1 MIKFIYKIEV
11 YMKEKYIEKASILGI
26 IGNIFLSI
34 IKGII
39 GFTTN
44 SQSMIADA
52 LNSIGD
58 VFSSLMS
65 YIGNKIARTPR
76 DEDHDL
82 GHGKAEYI
90 YSLII
95 SEVIILVGLNT
106 IYKSIISIYKNEVL
120 TPNVFLIIVCIIT
133 IITKLGL
140 YLYTNKLY
148 KKYNNILLEASSKD
162 HISDIF
168 ITVSN
173 LIAIILSF
181 MNVLYIDGII
191 GILICIWL
199 IKNGVELFIKS
210 YNVLMDKTMDL
221 NTKDK
226 VLNIVKKYKDI
237 KKIQHF
243 NTTPVGYQYQI
254 SLTIFVDGNMKTIK
268 SHEIADK
275 LEKEIIENIEE
286 VYLAVIHVNPI

>member
-1 MIKFIYKIEV
+1 
-11 YMKEKYIEKASILGI
+11 MKEKYIEKASILGI

-148 KKYNNILLEASSKD
+148 KKYNNILLESSSKD

-275 LEKEIIENIEE
+275 LEKEIMENIEE

>member
-1 MIKFIYKIEV
+1 
-11 YMKEKYIEKASILGI
+11 MKEKYIEKASILGI

-95 SEVIILVGLNT
+95 SEVIILVGFNT

>member
-1 MIKFIYKIEV
+1 
-11 YMKEKYIEKASILGI
+11 MKEKYIEKASILGI

-199 IKNGVELFIKS
+199 IKNGVELFTKS

>member
-1 MIKFIYKIEV
+1 
-11 YMKEKYIEKASILGI
+11 MKEKYIEKASILGI

-106 IYKSIISIYKNEVL
+106 IYKSIISIYKKEVF

-199 IKNGVELFIKS
+199 IKNGVELFTKS

>member
-1 MIKFIYKIEV
+1 
-11 YMKEKYIEKASILGI
+11 MKEKYIEKASILGI

-106 IYKSIISIYKNEVL
+106 IYKSIIYIYKNEVL

>member
-1 MIKFIYKIEV
+1 
-11 YMKEKYIEKASILGI
+11 MKEKYIEKASILGI
-26 IGNIFLSI
+26 IGNLFLSI

-106 IYKSIISIYKNEVL
+106 IYKSIISIYKKEVF

>member
-1 MIKFIYKIEV
+1 
-11 YMKEKYIEKASILGI
+11 MKEKYIEKTSILGI

-120 TPNVFLIIVCIIT
+120 APNVFLIIVCIIT

-191 GILICIWL
+191 GILICICL

>member
-1 MIKFIYKIEV
+1 
-11 YMKEKYIEKASILGI
+11 MKEKYIEKASILGI

-140 YLYTNKLY
+140 YLYTNNLY

>member
-1 MIKFIYKIEV
+1 
-11 YMKEKYIEKASILGI
+11 MKEKYIEKASILGI

-95 SEVIILVGLNT
+95 SEVIILVGFNT

-140 YLYTNKLY
+140 YLYTNNLY

>member
-1 MIKFIYKIEV
+1 
-11 YMKEKYIEKASILGI
+11 MKEKYIEKASILGI
-26 IGNIFLSI
+26 IGNLFLSI

-243 NTTPVGYQYQI
+243 NTIPVGYQYQI

-275 LEKEIIENIEE
+275 LEKEIMENIEE

>member
-1 MIKFIYKIEV
+1 
-11 YMKEKYIEKASILGI
+11 MKEKYIEKASILGI

-120 TPNVFLIIVCIIT
+120 TPNIFLIIVCIIT

>member
-1 MIKFIYKIEV
+1 
-11 YMKEKYIEKASILGI
+11 MKEKYIEKASILGI

-140 YLYTNKLY
+140 YIYTNKLY

-237 KKIQHF
+237 KKVQHF

-275 LEKEIIENIEE
+275 LEKEIMENIEE

>member
-1 MIKFIYKIEV
+1 
-11 YMKEKYIEKASILGI
+11 MKEKYIEKASILGI

-140 YLYTNKLY
+140 YIYTNKLY

>member
-1 MIKFIYKIEV
+1 
-11 YMKEKYIEKASILGI
+11 MKEKYIEKASILGI

-106 IYKSIISIYKNEVL
+106 IYKSIISIYKKEVL

>member
-1 MIKFIYKIEV
+1 
-11 YMKEKYIEKASILGI
+11 MKEKYIEKASILGI
-26 IGNIFLSI
+26 IGNLFLSI

-168 ITVSN
+168 ITASN

-275 LEKEIIENIEE
+275 LEKEIMENIEE

>member
-1 MIKFIYKIEV
+1 
-11 YMKEKYIEKASILGI
+11 MKEKYIEKASILGI
-26 IGNIFLSI
+26 IGNLFLSI

-106 IYKSIISIYKNEVL
+106 IYKSIISIYKNEAL
-120 TPNVFLIIVCIIT
+120 APNIFLIIVCIIT

-140 YLYTNKLY
+140 YLYTNNLY

-191 GILICIWL
+191 GTLICIWL

>member
-1 MIKFIYKIEV
+1 
-11 YMKEKYIEKASILGI
+11 MKEKYIEKASILGI
-26 IGNIFLSI
+26 IGNLFLSI

-106 IYKSIISIYKNEVL
+106 IYKSIISIYKKEVF
-120 TPNVFLIIVCIIT
+120 TPNVFLIIVCIITIIT

>member
-1 MIKFIYKIEV
+1 
-11 YMKEKYIEKASILGI
+11 MKEKYIEKASILGI

-181 MNVLYIDGII
+181 MNVLYIDSII

-199 IKNGVELFIKS
+199 IKNGVELFTKS

>member
-1 MIKFIYKIEV
+1 
-11 YMKEKYIEKASILGI
+11 MKEKYIEKASILGI
-26 IGNIFLSI
+26 IGNLFLSI

-106 IYKSIISIYKNEVL
+106 IYKSIISIYKKEVF

-254 SLTIFVDGNMKTIK
+254 SLTIFADGNMKTIK

-275 LEKEIIENIEE
+275 LEKEIMENTEE
-286 VYLAVIHVNPI
+286 AYLAVIHVNPI

>member
-1 MIKFIYKIEV
+1 
-11 YMKEKYIEKASILGI
+11 MKEKYIEKASILGI
-26 IGNIFLSI
+26 IGNLFLSI

-243 NTTPVGYQYQI
+243 NTTQ
-254 SLTIFVDGNMKTIK
+254 
-268 SHEIADK
+268 
-275 LEKEIIENIEE
+275 
-286 VYLAVIHVNPI
+286 

>member
-1 MIKFIYKIEV
+1 
-11 YMKEKYIEKASILGI
+11 MKEKYIEKASILGI

-39 GFTTN
+39 GFTAN

-106 IYKSIISIYKNEVL
+106 IYKSIISIYKKEVF

-181 MNVLYIDGII
+181 MNVLYIDDII

>member
-1 MIKFIYKIEV
+1 
-11 YMKEKYIEKASILGI
+11 MKEKYIEKASILGI

-148 KKYNNILLEASSKD
+148 KKFNNILLEASSKD

-199 IKNGVELFIKS
+199 IKNGVELFTKS

>member
-1 MIKFIYKIEV
+1 
-11 YMKEKYIEKASILGI
+11 MKEKYIEKASILGI
-26 IGNIFLSI
+26 IGNLFLSI

-44 SQSMIADA
+44 SQSMAADA

-95 SEVIILVGLNT
+95 SEVIILAGLNT

-286 VYLAVIHVNPI
+286 IYLAVIHVNPI

>member
-1 MIKFIYKIEV
+1 
-11 YMKEKYIEKASILGI
+11 MKEKYIEKASILGI
-26 IGNIFLSI
+26 IGNLFLSI

>member
-1 MIKFIYKIEV
+1 
-11 YMKEKYIEKASILGI
+11 MKEKYIEKASILGI

-140 YLYTNKLY
+140 YLYTNNLY

-243 NTTPVGYQYQI
+243 NTIPVGYQYQI

>member
-1 MIKFIYKIEV
+1 
-11 YMKEKYIEKASILGI
+11 MKEKYIEKASILGI

-275 LEKEIIENIEE
+275 LEKEIMENIEE

>member
-1 MIKFIYKIEV
+1 
-11 YMKEKYIEKASILGI
+11 MKEKYIEKASILGI
-26 IGNIFLSI
+26 IGNLFLSI

-286 VYLAVIHVNPI
+286 IYLAVIHVNPI

>member
-1 MIKFIYKIEV
+1 
-11 YMKEKYIEKASILGI
+11 MKEKYIEKASILGI

-162 HISDIF
+162 HITDIF

-275 LEKEIIENIEE
+275 LEKEIMENIEE

>member
-1 MIKFIYKIEV
+1 
-11 YMKEKYIEKASILGI
+11 MKEKYIEKASILGI
-26 IGNIFLSI
+26 IGNLFLSI

-140 YLYTNKLY
+140 YLYTNNLY

>member
-1 MIKFIYKIEV
+1 
-11 YMKEKYIEKASILGI
+11 MKEKYIEKASILGI
-26 IGNIFLSI
+26 MGNIFLSI

-140 YLYTNKLY
+140 YLYTNNLY

>member
-1 MIKFIYKIEV
+1 
-11 YMKEKYIEKASILGI
+11 MKEKYIEKASILGI
-26 IGNIFLSI
+26 IGNLFLSI

-39 GFTTN
+39 GFTAN

-106 IYKSIISIYKNEVL
+106 IYKSIISIYKKEVF

>member
-1 MIKFIYKIEV
+1 
-11 YMKEKYIEKASILGI
+11 MKEKYIEKSSILGI
-26 IGNIFLSI
+26 IGNLFLSI

-106 IYKSIISIYKNEVL
+106 IYKSIISIYKKEVL

>member
-1 MIKFIYKIEV
+1 
-11 YMKEKYIEKASILGI
+11 MKEKYIEKASILGI

-120 TPNVFLIIVCIIT
+120 IPNVFLIIVCIIT

-140 YLYTNKLY
+140 YLYTNNLY

-199 IKNGVELFIKS
+199 IKNGIELFIKS

>member
-1 MIKFIYKIEV
+1 
-11 YMKEKYIEKASILGI
+11 MKEKYIEKASILGI

-39 GFTTN
+39 GFATN

-106 IYKSIISIYKNEVL
+106 IYKSIISIYKKEVF

-199 IKNGVELFIKS
+199 IKNGVELFTKS

>member
-1 MIKFIYKIEV
+1 
-11 YMKEKYIEKASILGI
+11 MKEKYIEKASILGI
-26 IGNIFLSI
+26 IGNLFLSI

-237 KKIQHF
+237 KKIEHF

-275 LEKEIIENIEE
+275 LEKEIMENIEE

>member
-1 MIKFIYKIEV
+1 
-11 YMKEKYIEKASILGI
+11 MKEKYIEKASILGI

-140 YLYTNKLY
+140 YLYTNNLY

-173 LIAIILSF
+173 LISIILSF

>member
-1 MIKFIYKIEV
+1 
-11 YMKEKYIEKASILGI
+11 MKEKYIEKASILGI

-44 SQSMIADA
+44 SQSMTADA

-106 IYKSIISIYKNEVL
+106 IYKSIISIYRNEVL

-181 MNVLYIDGII
+181 MNVLYIDSII

-286 VYLAVIHVNPI
+286 IYLAVIHVNPI

>member
-1 MIKFIYKIEV
+1 
-11 YMKEKYIEKASILGI
+11 MKEKYIEKASILGI
-26 IGNIFLSI
+26 IGNLFLSI

-106 IYKSIISIYKNEVL
+106 IYKSIISIYKKEVF

-254 SLTIFVDGNMKTIK
+254 SLTIFADGNMKTIK

>member
-1 MIKFIYKIEV
+1 
-11 YMKEKYIEKASILGI
+11 MKEKYIEKASILGI

-95 SEVIILVGLNT
+95 SEVIILVGFNT

-286 VYLAVIHVNPI
+286 VYLEVIHVNPI